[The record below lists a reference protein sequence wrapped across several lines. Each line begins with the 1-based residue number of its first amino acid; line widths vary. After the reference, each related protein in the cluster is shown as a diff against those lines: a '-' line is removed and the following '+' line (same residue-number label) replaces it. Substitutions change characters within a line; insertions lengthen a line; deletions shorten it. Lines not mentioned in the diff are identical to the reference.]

1 MKLLALET
9 STEACACALYIDGA
23 VLERAEF
30 APRQHTHLILP
41 MAEQL
46 LAEAGI
52 TPKQLDGVAFGRGPG
67 SFTGVRIA
75 CSVAQGIGFAANIPV
90 APISS
95 LAALA
100 QQMYQTLGKTQ
111 VCVAFDARMQEVYW
125 GCYQLNAQNIMQ
137 LQGEECVCAAHCVP
151 QPSEFQTWY
160 GVGSGWAAYKTAL
173 LTRLSG
179 YVEAYDAETY
189 LHASALI
196 PIALEMF
203 AQQQVECAENVTPVY
218 IRNKII

>member
-1 MKLLALET
+1 MKLLALDT
-9 STEACACALYIDGA
+9 ATEACSCALYVDGA
-23 VLERAEF
+23 VLERAAF
-30 APRQHTHLILP
+30 APRQHTQLILP

-46 LAEAGI
+46 LAEAGL

-90 APISS
+90 APVSS

-100 QQMYQTLGKTQ
+100 QQMYQTQQRRQ

-125 GCYQLNAQNIMQ
+125 GMYQLNAQNIMQ
-137 LQGEECVCAAHCVP
+137 LQGEECVCTAHQVPLPAAT
-151 QPSEFQTWY
+151 QAWY
-160 GVGSGWAAYKTAL
+160 GVGNGWAAYKTAL
-173 LTRLSG
+173 TTRLSG
-179 YVEAYDAETY
+179 YIDGYDAETE
-189 LHASALI
+189 LRASALI
-196 PIALEMF
+196 PIALNMF
-203 AQQQVECAENVTPVY
+203 AQQCVYSAETVTPVY

>member
-9 STEACACALYIDGA
+9 STEACACALYVDGA
-23 VLERAEF
+23 ILERAEF

-100 QQMYQTLGKTQ
+100 QQMYQIHGYQQ

-125 GCYQLNAQNIMQ
+125 GMYQLNAQNIMQ

-151 QPSEFQTWY
+151 LPSEIQTWY
-160 GVGSGWAAYKTAL
+160 GVGSGWAAYETAL
-173 LTRLSG
+173 TTRLNG
-179 YVEAYDAETY
+179 YVTGYDNTTY

-196 PIALEMF
+196 PIALIMF
-203 AQQQVECAENVTPVY
+203 AQQQVYSAENVTPVY

>member
-52 TPKQLDGVAFGRGPG
+52 TPKQLDGVTFGRGPG

-75 CSVAQGIGFAANIPV
+75 CSVAQGIAFAANIPV
-90 APISS
+90 APVSS

-125 GCYQLNAQNIMQ
+125 GCYELNSNHIMQ

-151 QPSEFQTWY
+151 LPSESATWY
-160 GVGSGWAAYKTAL
+160 GVGSGWAAYETAL
-173 LTRLSG
+173 ITRLKGYMSG
-179 YVEAYDAETY
+179 YDSEMY

-203 AQQQVECAENVTPVY
+203 AQQNVSSAENVTPVY